1 MKTNF
6 KPIILVIIF
15 SLPMLQAFAELPEAI
30 DQRNTSKVFKLE
42 LIFNSDEIFEEEL
55 NFDTRVIVNIFN
67 AENKI
72 EKEPPFDIRYFIK
85 PEKEVEEPEIK
96 SMFNHRILTTESI
109 LTTK

>member
-6 KPIILVIIF
+6 KPIILILAL
-15 SLPMLQAFAELPEAI
+15 SLQFIQLFAESPAAT
-30 DQRNTSKVFKLE
+30 DQKIASKIFKLE
-42 LIFNSDEIFEEEL
+42 LIFNSEEIFEEEL

-85 PEKEVEEPEIK
+85 PEKEVDEPLIE
-96 SMFNHRILTTESI
+96 SMMNHRILTTESI
-109 LTTK
+109 LTK